1 MYIELEKLSPN
12 QIYVTMTQ
20 AVIPRPIAWVLSD
33 NGNGGYNLAP
43 YSYFNAVCSDP
54 PLVFISVGKKPD
66 GSYKD
71 TRVNIEK
78 RSHFVIH
85 IAHRGL
91 AETMT
96 ETSRT
101 LPHGESE
108 LDRVGLSVTEFE
120 GFPLPRLTDCRVAL
134 ACELYEIQ
142 EVGTTPQSLVFG
154 KVVTIYVDDDV
165 VSTDDKG
172 RLKLHAK
179 KVDPIG
185 RLGASEYVT
194 FGEILSIPRPK

>member
-1 MYIELEKLSPN
+1 MYIDLKGLSPN
-12 QIYVTMTQ
+12 RIYLTMTQ
-20 AVIPRPIAWVLSD
+20 TVIPRPVAWVLSD
-33 NGNGGYNLAP
+33 NGDGGYNLAP
-43 YSYFNAVCSDP
+43 YSYFNAVSSDP
-54 PLVFISVGKKPD
+54 PLVFISIGKKPD

-71 TRVNIEK
+71 TRVNIEE

-91 AETMT
+91 AESMT

-108 LDRVGLSVTEFE
+108 LERIGLSVTEFE
-120 GFPLPRLTDCRVAL
+120 GFPLPRLKDCRVAL

-142 EVGTTPQSLVFG
+142 ELGSTPQSLVFG
-154 KVVTIYVDDDV
+154 KVRSIYVADEV

-172 RLKLHAK
+172 RLKVYAD

-194 FGEILSIPRPK
+194 FGEILTIPRPK

>member
-1 MYIELEKLSPN
+1 MYIELEELSPN

-43 YSYFNAVCSDP
+43 YSYFNAICSQP
-54 PLVFISVGKKPD
+54 PLIFISVGKKPD
-66 GSYKD
+66 GSHKD
-71 TRVNIEK
+71 TRVNIEE
-78 RSHFVIH
+78 RHRFVVH
-85 IAHRGL
+85 IAHRDL
-91 AETMT
+91 AVPMT

-101 LPHGESE
+101 LPHGVSE
-108 LDRVGLSVTEFE
+108 LDRVDLGLTEFD
-120 GFPLPRLTDCRVAL
+120 GFSLPRLADCRVAL

-142 EVGTTPQSLVFG
+142 EIGLAPQSLIFG
-154 KVVTIYVDDDV
+154 KVRSIYVDDGV
-165 VSTDDKG
+165 ASTDDKG
-172 RLKLHAK
+172 RLKVQAE

>member
-1 MYIELEKLSPN
+1 MYIDLEGLSPN
-12 QIYVTMTQ
+12 RIYLTMTQ
-20 AVIPRPIAWVLSD
+20 TVIPRPVAWVLSD
-33 NGNGGYNLAP
+33 SGNGGYNLAP
-43 YSYFNAVCSDP
+43 YSYFNAVSSDP
-54 PLVFISVGKKPD
+54 PLVFISIGKKPD

-71 TRVNIEK
+71 TRVNIEE

-91 AETMT
+91 AESMT

-108 LDRVGLSVTEFE
+108 LERIGLSVTEFE
-120 GFPLPRLTDCRVAL
+120 GFPLPRLNDCRVAL

-142 EVGTTPQSLVFG
+142 ELGTTPQSLVFG
-154 KVVTIYVDDDV
+154 TVRSIYVEDEAV
-165 VSTDDKG
+165 GTDDKG
-172 RLKLHAK
+172 RLKVYADR
-179 KVDPIG
+179 VDPIG

>member
-1 MYIELEKLSPN
+1 MYIDLEGLSPN
-12 QIYVTMTQ
+12 RIYLTMTQ
-20 AVIPRPIAWVLSD
+20 TVIPRPVAWVLSD
-33 NGNGGYNLAP
+33 SGNGGYNLAP
-43 YSYFNAVCSDP
+43 YSYFNAVSSDP
-54 PLVFISVGKKPD
+54 PLVFISIGKKPD

-71 TRVNIEK
+71 TRVNIEE

-91 AETMT
+91 AESMT

-108 LDRVGLSVTEFE
+108 LERIGLSVTEFE
-120 GFPLPRLTDCRVAL
+120 GFPLPRLNDCRVAL

-142 EVGTTPQSLVFG
+142 EIGATPQSLVFG
-154 KVVTIYVDDDV
+154 KVRSIYVEDEAV
-165 VSTDDKG
+165 NTDDKG
-172 RLKLHAK
+172 RLKVYADR
-179 KVDPIG
+179 VDPIG